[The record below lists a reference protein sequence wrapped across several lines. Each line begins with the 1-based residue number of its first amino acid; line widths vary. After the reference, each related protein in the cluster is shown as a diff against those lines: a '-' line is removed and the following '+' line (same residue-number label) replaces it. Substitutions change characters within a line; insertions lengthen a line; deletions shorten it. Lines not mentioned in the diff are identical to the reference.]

1 MAETPAVMPQLHLA
15 VQSGST
21 RILKEMNRRY
31 TREDYLGLVDRIRN
45 RMPDIALSTD
55 IIVGFPGETEEDFE
69 QTLSLAETV
78 RYAQAYTFIYSKR
91 AGTPAAEIDDPT
103 PHEVILERFNRLV
116 KVIETTAHEYNQG
129 ELHTVVP
136 ALIEGTSKK
145 NDAVLLGKSP
155 KNQTVH
161 APIPEGYSIDQLV
174 GKIVDVHVDVAKT
187 WYLSGSVVRAALM
200 VSPGAGLSAVAIV
213 GPTAVGKSDVADRL
227 AARLSSE
234 VLSCDA
240 MQIYRGM
247 DIGTAKMAPDECTA
261 PLRLVDIVEPGVAY
275 SAALY
280 QADARAHV
288 ERLLGS
294 GCLPV
299 FCGGTGLYLKAA
311 LDEMDFPSGELEDD
325 RRAGYQELAERIG
338 EEELHALLAERDPES
353 AAVIHPHNVRRV
365 IRALEMHDDGI
376 SYAQQKS
383 QFSVPREHY
392 HALWFGLTRNREVLY
407 ERINLRVDLM
417 FEQGLVDEVR
427 GLMDQGLG
435 DALTSMQAIG
445 YKEIIDAFNGV
456 ISMDEA
462 RELIKMRSR
471 RYAKRQLSWF
481 KRDDRIVWFD
491 MDEFTIDEVVEDIL
505 HRIEAA

>member
-1 MAETPAVMPQLHLA
+1 
-15 VQSGST
+15 
-21 RILKEMNRRY
+21 
-31 TREDYLGLVDRIRN
+31 
-45 RMPDIALSTD
+45 
-55 IIVGFPGETEEDFE
+55 
-69 QTLSLAETV
+69 
-78 RYAQAYTFIYSKR
+78 
-91 AGTPAAEIDDPT
+91 
-103 PHEVILERFNRLV
+103 
-116 KVIETTAHEYNQG
+116 
-129 ELHTVVP
+129 
-136 ALIEGTSKK
+136 
-145 NDAVLLGKSP
+145 
-155 KNQTVH
+155 
-161 APIPEGYSIDQLV
+161 
-174 GKIVDVHVDVAKT
+174 
-187 WYLSGSVVRAALM
+187 M
-200 VSPGAGLSAVAIV
+200 VSPVTNLSAVAIV

-227 AARLSSE
+227 ASRLSSE

-247 DIGTAKMAPDECTA
+247 DIGTAKMMPEEYSV
-261 PLRLVDIVEPGVAY
+261 PLRLVDIVDPGVAY

-280 QADARAHV
+280 QSDARAHI
-288 ERLLGS
+288 ERLLGEQR
-294 GCLPV
+294 LPV

-311 LDEMDFPSGELEDD
+311 LDEMDFPSGELEDE

-338 EEELHALLAERDPES
+338 EKAMHALLAERDPES

-365 IRALEMHDDGI
+365 IRALEMHDDGV

-383 QFSVPREHY
+383 KFSVPRERY
-392 HALWFGLTRNREVLY
+392 HALWFGLTRSREVLY

-445 YKEIIDAFNGV
+445 YKEIIDALRGA
-456 ISMDEA
+456 ITMDEA

-491 MDEFTIDEVVEDIL
+491 MDEFTIDEFVDDIYR
-505 HRIEAA
+505 RIEAA

>member
-1 MAETPAVMPQLHLA
+1 
-15 VQSGST
+15 
-21 RILKEMNRRY
+21 
-31 TREDYLGLVDRIRN
+31 
-45 RMPDIALSTD
+45 
-55 IIVGFPGETEEDFE
+55 
-69 QTLSLAETV
+69 
-78 RYAQAYTFIYSKR
+78 
-91 AGTPAAEIDDPT
+91 
-103 PHEVILERFNRLV
+103 
-116 KVIETTAHEYNQG
+116 
-129 ELHTVVP
+129 
-136 ALIEGTSKK
+136 
-145 NDAVLLGKSP
+145 
-155 KNQTVH
+155 
-161 APIPEGYSIDQLV
+161 
-174 GKIVDVHVDVAKT
+174 
-187 WYLSGSVVRAALM
+187 M
-200 VSPGAGLSAVAIV
+200 VSSGAGLSAVAIV

-247 DIGTAKMAPDECTA
+247 DIGTAKMAPNECTA

-294 GCLPV
+294 GRLPV

-311 LDEMDFPSGELEDD
+311 LDEMDFPSGELVDD
-325 RRAGYQELAERIG
+325 RRAGYQE
-338 EEELHALLAERDPES
+338 LAERDPES

-365 IRALEMHDDGI
+365 IRALEMHDDGV

>member
-1 MAETPAVMPQLHLA
+1 M
-15 VQSGST
+15 
-21 RILKEMNRRY
+21 I
-31 TREDYLGLVDRIRN
+31 
-45 RMPDIALSTD
+45 
-55 IIVGFPGETEEDFE
+55 
-69 QTLSLAETV
+69 
-78 RYAQAYTFIYSKR
+78 
-91 AGTPAAEIDDPT
+91 
-103 PHEVILERFNRLV
+103 
-116 KVIETTAHEYNQG
+116 
-129 ELHTVVP
+129 
-136 ALIEGTSKK
+136 
-145 NDAVLLGKSP
+145 
-155 KNQTVH
+155 
-161 APIPEGYSIDQLV
+161 
-174 GKIVDVHVDVAKT
+174 
-187 WYLSGSVVRAALM
+187 
-200 VSPGAGLSAVAIV
+200 SPGASLSAIAIV

-247 DIGTAKMAPDECTA
+247 DIGTAKMMPEECSA
-261 PLRLVDIVEPGVAY
+261 PLRLVDIVDPGVAY

-280 QADARAHV
+280 QSDARAYV
-288 ERLLGS
+288 ERLIGEQR
-294 GCLPV
+294 LPV

-311 LDEMDFPSGELEDD
+311 LDEMDFPSGELEDE
-325 RRAGYQELAERIG
+325 RRVGYQELAERIG
-338 EEELHALLAERDPES
+338 EKALHALLAERDPES

-365 IRALEMHDDGI
+365 IRALEMHDDGV

-383 QFSVPREHY
+383 KFSVPRERY
-392 HALWFGLTRNREVLY
+392 HALWFGLTRSREALY

-445 YKEIIDAFNGV
+445 YKEIIDALRGA
-456 ISMDEA
+456 ITMEEA

-491 MDEFTIDEVVEDIL
+491 MDEFTIDEVVDDIYC
-505 HRIEAA
+505 RIEAA

>member
-1 MAETPAVMPQLHLA
+1 MPQLHLA

-161 APIPEGYSIDQLV
+161 ALSPRVTASISLLARSLMLTLTLPRP
-174 GKIVDVHVDVAKT
+174 GICPAPL
-187 WYLSGSVVRAALM
+187 WASRANGF
-200 VSPGAGLSAVAIV
+200 SQGRTFRRCDRRSDG
-213 GPTAVGKSDVADRL
+213 VGKSDVADRL

-247 DIGTAKMAPDECTA
+247 DIGTAKMAPDECTV
-261 PLRLVDIVEPGVAY
+261 PLRLVDIVEPGVPY

-299 FCGGTGLYLKAA
+299 FA
-311 LDEMDFPSGELEDD
+311 
-325 RRAGYQELAERIG
+325 
-338 EEELHALLAERDPES
+338 
-353 AAVIHPHNVRRV
+353 
-365 IRALEMHDDGI
+365 
-376 SYAQQKS
+376 
-383 QFSVPREHY
+383 
-392 HALWFGLTRNREVLY
+392 
-407 ERINLRVDLM
+407 
-417 FEQGLVDEVR
+417 EVR
-427 GLMDQGLG
+427 GC
-435 DALTSMQAIG
+435 I
-445 YKEIIDAFNGV
+445 
-456 ISMDEA
+456 
-462 RELIKMRSR
+462 SR
-471 RYAKRQLSWF
+471 RPR
-481 KRDDRIVWFD
+481 
-491 MDEFTIDEVVEDIL
+491 
-505 HRIEAA
+505 

>member
-1 MAETPAVMPQLHLA
+1 M
-15 VQSGST
+15 
-21 RILKEMNRRY
+21 I
-31 TREDYLGLVDRIRN
+31 
-45 RMPDIALSTD
+45 
-55 IIVGFPGETEEDFE
+55 
-69 QTLSLAETV
+69 
-78 RYAQAYTFIYSKR
+78 
-91 AGTPAAEIDDPT
+91 
-103 PHEVILERFNRLV
+103 
-116 KVIETTAHEYNQG
+116 
-129 ELHTVVP
+129 
-136 ALIEGTSKK
+136 
-145 NDAVLLGKSP
+145 
-155 KNQTVH
+155 
-161 APIPEGYSIDQLV
+161 
-174 GKIVDVHVDVAKT
+174 
-187 WYLSGSVVRAALM
+187 
-200 VSPGAGLSAVAIV
+200 SPGASLSAIAIV

-247 DIGTAKMAPDECTA
+247 DIGTAKMMPEECSA
-261 PLRLVDIVEPGVAY
+261 PLRLVDIVDPGVAY

-280 QADARAHV
+280 QSDARAYV
-288 ERLLGS
+288 ERLLGEQR
-294 GCLPV
+294 LPV

-311 LDEMDFPSGELEDD
+311 LDEMDFPSGELEDE
-325 RRAGYQELAERIG
+325 RRVGYQELAERIG
-338 EEELHALLAERDPES
+338 EEALHALLAERDPES

-365 IRALEMHDDGI
+365 IRALEMHDDGV

-383 QFSVPREHY
+383 KFSVPRERY
-392 HALWFGLTRNREVLY
+392 HALWFGLTRSREALY

-445 YKEIIDAFNGV
+445 YKEIIDALRGA
-456 ISMDEA
+456 ITMEEA

-491 MDEFTIDEVVEDIL
+491 MDEFTIDEVVDDIYC
-505 HRIEAA
+505 RIEAA

>member
-1 MAETPAVMPQLHLA
+1 M
-15 VQSGST
+15 
-21 RILKEMNRRY
+21 
-31 TREDYLGLVDRIRN
+31 
-45 RMPDIALSTD
+45 
-55 IIVGFPGETEEDFE
+55 
-69 QTLSLAETV
+69 
-78 RYAQAYTFIYSKR
+78 
-91 AGTPAAEIDDPT
+91 
-103 PHEVILERFNRLV
+103 
-116 KVIETTAHEYNQG
+116 
-129 ELHTVVP
+129 
-136 ALIEGTSKK
+136 
-145 NDAVLLGKSP
+145 
-155 KNQTVH
+155 
-161 APIPEGYSIDQLV
+161 
-174 GKIVDVHVDVAKT
+174 
-187 WYLSGSVVRAALM
+187 
-200 VSPGAGLSAVAIV
+200 
-213 GPTAVGKSDVADRL
+213 
-227 AARLSSE
+227 
-234 VLSCDA
+234 
-240 MQIYRGM
+240 
-247 DIGTAKMAPDECTA
+247 
-261 PLRLVDIVEPGVAY
+261 
-275 SAALY
+275 
-280 QADARAHV
+280 
-288 ERLLGS
+288 
-294 GCLPV
+294 
-299 FCGGTGLYLKAA
+299 
-311 LDEMDFPSGELEDD
+311 
-325 RRAGYQELAERIG
+325 GYQELAERIG

-417 FEQGLVDEVR
+417 FEQGL
-427 GLMDQGLG
+427 MDQGLG

>member
-1 MAETPAVMPQLHLA
+1 M
-15 VQSGST
+15 
-21 RILKEMNRRY
+21 I
-31 TREDYLGLVDRIRN
+31 
-45 RMPDIALSTD
+45 
-55 IIVGFPGETEEDFE
+55 
-69 QTLSLAETV
+69 
-78 RYAQAYTFIYSKR
+78 
-91 AGTPAAEIDDPT
+91 
-103 PHEVILERFNRLV
+103 
-116 KVIETTAHEYNQG
+116 
-129 ELHTVVP
+129 
-136 ALIEGTSKK
+136 
-145 NDAVLLGKSP
+145 
-155 KNQTVH
+155 
-161 APIPEGYSIDQLV
+161 
-174 GKIVDVHVDVAKT
+174 
-187 WYLSGSVVRAALM
+187 
-200 VSPGAGLSAVAIV
+200 SPGASLSAIAIV

-247 DIGTAKMAPDECTA
+247 DIGTAKMMPEECSA
-261 PLRLVDIVEPGVAY
+261 PLRLVDIVDPGVAY

-280 QADARAHV
+280 QSDARAHI
-288 ERLLGS
+288 ERLHGEHRF
-294 GCLPV
+294 PV

-311 LDEMDFPSGELEDD
+311 LDEMDFPSGELEDE

-338 EEELHALLAERDPES
+338 EEALHALLAERDPES

-365 IRALEMHDDGI
+365 IRALEMHDDGV

-383 QFSVPREHY
+383 KFSVPRERY
-392 HALWFGLTRNREVLY
+392 HALWFGLTRSREALY

-445 YKEIIDAFNGV
+445 YKEIIDALRGA
-456 ISMDEA
+456 ITMEEA

-491 MDEFTIDEVVEDIL
+491 MDEFTIDEVVDDIYR
-505 HRIEAA
+505 RIEAA

>member
-1 MAETPAVMPQLHLA
+1 M
-15 VQSGST
+15 
-21 RILKEMNRRY
+21 I
-31 TREDYLGLVDRIRN
+31 
-45 RMPDIALSTD
+45 
-55 IIVGFPGETEEDFE
+55 
-69 QTLSLAETV
+69 
-78 RYAQAYTFIYSKR
+78 
-91 AGTPAAEIDDPT
+91 
-103 PHEVILERFNRLV
+103 
-116 KVIETTAHEYNQG
+116 
-129 ELHTVVP
+129 
-136 ALIEGTSKK
+136 
-145 NDAVLLGKSP
+145 
-155 KNQTVH
+155 
-161 APIPEGYSIDQLV
+161 
-174 GKIVDVHVDVAKT
+174 
-187 WYLSGSVVRAALM
+187 
-200 VSPGAGLSAVAIV
+200 SPGASLSAIAIV

-247 DIGTAKMAPDECTA
+247 DIGTAKMVAEECSA
-261 PLRLVDIVEPGVAY
+261 PLRLVDIVDPGVAY

-280 QADARAHV
+280 QSDARAHV
-288 ERLLGS
+288 ERLLGEQR
-294 GCLPV
+294 LPV

-311 LDEMDFPSGELEDD
+311 LDEMDFPSGELEDE

-338 EEELHALLAERDPES
+338 EESLHALLAERGPES

-365 IRALEMHDDGI
+365 IRALEMHDDGV

-383 QFSVPREHY
+383 KFSVPRERY
-392 HALWFGLTRNREVLY
+392 HALWFGLTRSREVLY
-407 ERINLRVDLM
+407 KRINLRVDLM

-445 YKEIIDAFNGV
+445 YKEIIDALRGA
-456 ISMDEA
+456 ITMEEA

-491 MDEFTIDEVVEDIL
+491 MDEFTIDEVVDDIYR
-505 HRIEAA
+505 RIEAA

>member
-1 MAETPAVMPQLHLA
+1 
-15 VQSGST
+15 
-21 RILKEMNRRY
+21 
-31 TREDYLGLVDRIRN
+31 
-45 RMPDIALSTD
+45 
-55 IIVGFPGETEEDFE
+55 
-69 QTLSLAETV
+69 
-78 RYAQAYTFIYSKR
+78 
-91 AGTPAAEIDDPT
+91 
-103 PHEVILERFNRLV
+103 
-116 KVIETTAHEYNQG
+116 
-129 ELHTVVP
+129 
-136 ALIEGTSKK
+136 
-145 NDAVLLGKSP
+145 
-155 KNQTVH
+155 
-161 APIPEGYSIDQLV
+161 
-174 GKIVDVHVDVAKT
+174 
-187 WYLSGSVVRAALM
+187 M
-200 VSPGAGLSAVAIV
+200 VSSEAGLSAVAIV

-261 PLRLVDIVEPGVAY
+261 PLRLVDIVEPGVVY

-294 GCLPV
+294 GRLPV

-325 RRAGYQELAERIG
+325 RRAGYQDLAERIG
-338 EEELHALLAERDPES
+338 EEALHALLAERDPES

-407 ERINLRVDLM
+407 KRINLRVDLM

-445 YKEIIDAFNGV
+445 YKEIIDALNGV

-462 RELIKMRSR
+462 RELIKTRSR

-491 MDEFTIDEVVEDIL
+491 MDEFMIDEVVEDIL
-505 HRIEAA
+505 HCIEAA

>member
-1 MAETPAVMPQLHLA
+1 M
-15 VQSGST
+15 
-21 RILKEMNRRY
+21 I
-31 TREDYLGLVDRIRN
+31 
-45 RMPDIALSTD
+45 
-55 IIVGFPGETEEDFE
+55 
-69 QTLSLAETV
+69 
-78 RYAQAYTFIYSKR
+78 
-91 AGTPAAEIDDPT
+91 
-103 PHEVILERFNRLV
+103 
-116 KVIETTAHEYNQG
+116 
-129 ELHTVVP
+129 
-136 ALIEGTSKK
+136 
-145 NDAVLLGKSP
+145 
-155 KNQTVH
+155 
-161 APIPEGYSIDQLV
+161 
-174 GKIVDVHVDVAKT
+174 
-187 WYLSGSVVRAALM
+187 
-200 VSPGAGLSAVAIV
+200 SPGASLSAVAIV

-247 DIGTAKMAPDECTA
+247 DIGTAKMMPEECSA
-261 PLRLVDIVEPGVAY
+261 PLRLIDIVDPGVAY

-280 QADARAHV
+280 QSDARANV
-288 ERLLGS
+288 ERLLGEQR
-294 GCLPV
+294 LPV

-311 LDEMDFPSGELEDD
+311 LDEMDFPSGELEDE
-325 RRAGYQELAERIG
+325 RRVGYRELAERIG
-338 EEELHALLAERDPES
+338 EEALHTLLAERDPES

-365 IRALEMHDDGI
+365 IRALEMHDDGV

-383 QFSVPREHY
+383 KFSVPRERY
-392 HALWFGLTRNREVLY
+392 HALWFGLTRSREVLY

-445 YKEIIDAFNGV
+445 YKEIIDALRGA
-456 ISMDEA
+456 ITMDEA

-491 MDEFTIDEVVEDIL
+491 MDEFTIDEVVNDIYR
-505 HRIEAA
+505 RIEAA

>member
-1 MAETPAVMPQLHLA
+1 M
-15 VQSGST
+15 
-21 RILKEMNRRY
+21 I
-31 TREDYLGLVDRIRN
+31 
-45 RMPDIALSTD
+45 
-55 IIVGFPGETEEDFE
+55 
-69 QTLSLAETV
+69 
-78 RYAQAYTFIYSKR
+78 
-91 AGTPAAEIDDPT
+91 
-103 PHEVILERFNRLV
+103 
-116 KVIETTAHEYNQG
+116 
-129 ELHTVVP
+129 
-136 ALIEGTSKK
+136 
-145 NDAVLLGKSP
+145 
-155 KNQTVH
+155 
-161 APIPEGYSIDQLV
+161 
-174 GKIVDVHVDVAKT
+174 
-187 WYLSGSVVRAALM
+187 
-200 VSPGAGLSAVAIV
+200 SPGAGLSAVAIV

-247 DIGTAKMAPDECTA
+247 DIGTAKMTPDECTA

-294 GCLPV
+294 GRLPV

-311 LDEMDFPSGELEDD
+311 LDEMDFPSGELEDN

-365 IRALEMHDDGI
+365 IRALEMHDDGV

-383 QFSVPREHY
+383 QFSFPREHY

-417 FEQGLVDEVR
+417 FEQSLVDEVR
-427 GLMDQGLG
+427 GLMGQGLG

-456 ISMDEA
+456 MSMDELA
-462 RELIKMRSR
+462 NSLRCVHVVMPSVSFRGLSAMTVSCGLIWMNVRSMRSLR
-471 RYAKRQLSWF
+471 ISCIVLRLPNAPFPPCSHGTRARACHFSWC
-481 KRDDRIVWFD
+481 
-491 MDEFTIDEVVEDIL
+491 
-505 HRIEAA
+505 